1 MNNSS
6 LTPTRPLCIL
16 HSEDAEL
23 RHRLAALLN
32 ERAYVCH
39 APDERRLEELLGGN
53 EPVLLFIDL
62 RAPSARELTA
72 RLARIHPHA
81 VGIGLGVEN
90 TEPFRAAQDAGLYLV
105 ESLDA
110 DRARLQ
116 DVIDRT
122 VERVGWMQETLL
134 LRDELA
140 RLRSLQKHQQS
151 GGGRGNG
158 GRNLLGLQS
167 LVKATRQLDPLEDLF
182 EKIVDGVSSSAMVSR
197 VGLFYR
203 YDGEQNYRLEA
214 ARCCLED
221 TAHLELSDRD
231 PLVRW
236 LQRSPRLIT
245 RASLDHIADPSERA
259 LLRRSLDLLG
269 AETFIPLNLRGRVL
283 GWIFTGPTDGLPF
296 DHNDHSELSFLSD
309 QVVHSLENTIKHHEI
324 LSQKNL
330 GENLLQMMPTAV
342 VTADADGNIT
352 WCSAPAEKLFP
363 ALARGLGGGRTNRP
377 PPKIPVEDLGS
388 RVASLMRDALAGEPT
403 GQPVVWESTAAGGRT
418 LTVRTRQM
426 LANGKCHGAV
436 ALVDDITDQLAADSQ
451 ADQIERASFWRELA
465 AGISHEIRN
474 PLVAIKT
481 FTQLLPQ
488 RHADENFRLEFKE
501 MVTREL
507 GRLDGIVSQ
516 IDNFAHPAATVIE
529 SFNLVRVLETAAD
542 NARAA
547 LEAPDAKITIHADE
561 GLPEMRG
568 DQRALEQTFQ
578 QLFVNAIEAARNKD
592 VRAQIKARII
602 AHRIGGEI
610 MGFKL
615 AIADNGRGIAEE
627 LLGHVFS
634 PFCTSK
640 AQGLGLGLAMAQ
652 RVILDHGGRIELDSG
667 TLGLCVNLTLPL
679 APPWPPGGPPR
690 LPIAQAPA
698 PPALPAPAD
707 ERAARRLKYET
718 RIRLGQ

>member
-1 MNNSS
+1 MMNPS
-6 LTPTRPLCIL
+6 LSPTRPLCIL

-39 APDERRLEELLGGN
+39 APDEQRLEDLLGGN
-53 EPVLLFIDL
+53 EPLLLFIDL
-62 RAPSARELTA
+62 RAPGARELTA
-72 RLARIHPHA
+72 RLSRIHPHA
-81 VGIGLGVEN
+81 VGIALGTED
-90 TEPFRAAQDAGLYLV
+90 TEPFRAAQEAGLYRV
-105 ESLDA
+105 ESLEA

-140 RLRSLQKHQQS
+140 RLRSLQQHQQNS
-151 GGGRGNG
+151 AGRGSG
-158 GRNLLGLQS
+158 GRNLMGLQH

-182 EKIVDGVSSSAMVSR
+182 EKIVDGVSSSALVSR
-197 VGLFYR
+197 VGIFYR
-203 YDGEQNYRLEA
+203 YDGAQTYRLEA
-214 ARCCLED
+214 SRCCLED
-221 TAHLELSDRD
+221 TAHLEFSDRD

-245 RASLDHIADPSERA
+245 RASLDHVADPAERA

-283 GWIFTGPTDGLPF
+283 GWIFTGPSDGLPF
-296 DHNDHSELSFLSD
+296 DHNDHSELSFLSEH
-309 QVVHSLENTIKHHEI
+309 VVNSLENTIKHHEI

-342 VTADADGNIT
+342 VTTDAAGNIT
-352 WCSAPAEKLFP
+352 WSSAPAEKLFP
-363 ALARGLGGGRTNRP
+363 ALARGLGGSSSHRP

-388 RVASLMRDALAGEPT
+388 RVAGLVRDALAGEPT
-403 GQPVVWESTAAGGRT
+403 RAPVVWESVAAGGRT

-426 LANGKCHGAV
+426 LAGGKCLGAV
-436 ALVDDITDQLAADSQ
+436 ALVDDITDQLAADAQ
-451 ADQIERASFWRELA
+451 AEQIERAGFWRELA

-488 RHADENFRLEFKE
+488 RYTDENFRLEFKE

-507 GRLDGIVSQ
+507 GRLDGIVGQ
-516 IDNFAHPAATVIE
+516 IDSFAHPAAAVIE
-529 SFNLVRVLETAAD
+529 SFNLVNVLETAAD
-542 NARAA
+542 NARTAM
-547 LEAPDAKITIHADE
+547 ETPDAKITIQADE
-561 GLPEMRG
+561 ALPEMRG

-578 QLFVNAIEAARNKD
+578 HLFVNGIEAARNKK
-592 VRAQIKARII
+592 VRAHIKARVI
-602 AHRIGGEI
+602 AARVNGEI
-610 MGFKL
+610 TGFKL
-615 AIADNGRGIAEE
+615 AIVDNGTGIAEE
-627 LLGHVFS
+627 LLDHVFS
-634 PFCTSK
+634 PFCTTK
-640 AQGLGLGLAMAQ
+640 AQGLGLGLPMAQ
-652 RVILDHGGRIELDSG
+652 RVVLDHGGRIELDSG

-679 APPWPPGGPPR
+679 SAVRAGAGTPR
-690 LPIAQAPA
+690 LPISLAPA
-698 PPALPAPAD
+698 AHALPARPMNG
-707 ERAARRLKYET
+707 RR
-718 RIRLGQ
+718 GG